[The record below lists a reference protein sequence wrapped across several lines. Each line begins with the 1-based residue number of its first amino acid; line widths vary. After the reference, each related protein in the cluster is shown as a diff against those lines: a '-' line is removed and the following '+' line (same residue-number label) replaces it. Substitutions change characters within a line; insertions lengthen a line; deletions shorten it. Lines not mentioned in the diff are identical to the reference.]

1 MTGLGAKFVGVSLG
15 ANIGCAATIII
26 MVDIYLN
33 LQGSQVAFLSIPLSD
48 IQRLCIHPF
57 CWLRYVMFSIC
68 GAHGDL
74 STTPGGPLVDYHS
87 TELAN
92 IPYYYT
98 PSGKFLVVCK
108 IVTCHG
114 FHAHFFRAL

>member
-1 MTGLGAKFVGVSLG
+1 
-15 ANIGCAATIII
+15 
-26 MVDIYLN
+26 MVDIHLN
-33 LQGSQVAFLSIPLSD
+33 LQESQLAFLSIPQDD

-68 GAHGDL
+68 GAYGEL
-74 STTPGGPLVDYHS
+74 STIPGGPPVDYHS

-98 PSGKFLVVCK
+98 PSGELLVVCE
-108 IVTCHG
+108 IHHG
-114 FHAHFFRAL
+114 PHPHFSRAL